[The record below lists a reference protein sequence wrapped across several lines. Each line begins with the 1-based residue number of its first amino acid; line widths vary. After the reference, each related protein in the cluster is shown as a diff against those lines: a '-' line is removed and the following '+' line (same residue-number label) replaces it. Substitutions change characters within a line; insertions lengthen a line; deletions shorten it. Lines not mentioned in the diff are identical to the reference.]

1 MNEPKENPMTFKLM
15 IRYNNEGEFIDTVY
29 PPCEYQR
36 AVALLKSYRGQWGNT
51 HGYIIVPLLD
61 AV

>member
-1 MNEPKENPMTFKLM
+1 MTFKLM

-36 AVALLKSYRGQWGNT
+36 AQALLKSYRGQWGNT
-51 HGYIIVPLLD
+51 HTYILVEVMEE
-61 AV
+61 AKVA